1 MNYPKGRPSH
11 AKELYYIFCIVLFV
25 VISMFSFW
33 GPGGYMELKRVREEL
48 DDQRIRVE
56 ALRRSNQERLQAI
69 QALRSDRE
77 TLERLARQN
86 GYGKE
91 GELIRQLPEEPK
103 RQPDHK

>member
-25 VISMFSFW
+25 VITMFSVW
-33 GPGGYMELKRVREEL
+33 GPGGYMEMKRVHQEL
-48 DDQRIRVE
+48 GAQRMRVE
-56 ALRRSNQERLQAI
+56 ALKRSNQEKLRSI
-69 QALRSDRE
+69 QALRSDKA

-91 GELIRQLPEEPK
+91 GELIKQLPEEAKPQSD
-103 RQPDHK
+103 RR